1 MWLYY
6 SCSRRWRDVFHRGV
20 VCAQGVLAAFGGL
33 RDVSLVVGCVGGVHL
48 LPLYIRGA
56 GLHEG
61 VLVGYG
67 IGVLVGYNCA
77 SCIQGRSDSIPTPI
91 EASCSLAQQVVCV
104 YPVWSRWPSLPSVR
118 VTILS

>member
-1 MWLYY
+1 MCW
-6 SCSRRWRDVFHRGV
+6 GV
-20 VCAQGVLAAFGGL
+20 P
-33 RDVSLVVGCVGGVHL
+33 L

-61 VLVGYG
+61 VPVGYE

-91 EASCSLAQQVVCV
+91 EASCSLVQQVVHV
-104 YPVWSRWPSLPSVR
+104 YPIWSHRPGPPSVR
-118 VTILS
+118 VIVLGRHVDTRGDILHSHFRAEEGWPSEDVC